1 MESLTGA
8 EIEGLIGTRVADD
21 VLRVRIVMDGRTHE
35 YVRLAQAPRVWLR
48 ADAAED
54 IVLELALRMP
64 EATKRILERVV
75 EAARGGDE
83 WVSGHDLEVRIG
95 AIVMRTPGVP
105 PDAEAMGYAWS
116 DRCTIWVN
124 TRGLAPLSICYVTVH
139 ELGHLAGR
147 AHEDGHGVM
156 APVVTDIDWA
166 PCKRLMRGFRSTEG
180 PWLFG

>member
-1 MESLTGA
+1 
-8 EIEGLIGTRVADD
+8 
-21 VLRVRIVMDGRTHE
+21 MDGRTHE

-95 AIVMRTPGVP
+95 AIVMRTVG
-105 PDAEAMGYAWS
+105 WS
-116 DRCTIWVN
+116 
-124 TRGLAPLSICYVTVH
+124 
-139 ELGHLAGR
+139 
-147 AHEDGHGVM
+147 
-156 APVVTDIDWA
+156 
-166 PCKRLMRGFRSTEG
+166 
-180 PWLFG
+180 

>member
-1 MESLTGA
+1 VIVAYANPLPPARPALVVGRSMRLAAQTFPESPCKGQTVVLTGK
-8 EIEGLIGTRVADD
+8 T
-21 VLRVRIVMDGRTHE
+21 
-35 YVRLAQAPRVWLR
+35 PP
-48 ADAAED
+48 
-54 IVLELALRMP
+54 ALP
-64 EATKRILERVV
+64 
-75 EAARGGDE
+75 
-83 WVSGHDLEVRIG
+83 
-95 AIVMRTPGVP
+95 TPGVP